1 MRQNKMGQLSLTIVT
16 SFVVLLTYYLVMFSI
31 LVSATPLSQPERV
44 QDQSAQFNSDANRAE
59 PSSHVIGAAVI
70 SGKPFQ
76 YNRLFRTLRTPFSN
90 SIGQRLM
97 QAASSYSHGKNQPLE
112 FDLLVDDDEDL
123 IDKSKRYDDYGHMRF
138 GKRGD
143 DHFDDYGHMRFGKRS
158 SGN

>member
-1 MRQNKMGQLSLTIVT
+1 MGQLSLTIVT

-31 LVSATPLSQPERV
+31 FVSATPLTPLSQPERAE
-44 QDQSAQFNSDANRAE
+44 DQSFQFNSDANRAE
-59 PSSHVIGAAVI
+59 SSRGGVGAIAGGV
-70 SGKPFQ
+70 SKPLL

-90 SIGQRLM
+90 SIGQRLL
-97 QAASSYSHGKNQPLE
+97 QAASSYSHGRNPPME
-112 FDLLVDDDEDL
+112 FDLLVDDDEDM

-158 SGN
+158 NGHQ